1 MLGSS
6 RSLSLWQGF
15 FSLSWDSPA
24 EDWGSQGRDILKDK
38 CCVIKALDLNQS
50 TVQCD
55 IELRFI
61 GENLKML

>member
-6 RSLSLWQGF
+6 RSLSLARIF
-15 FSLSWDSPA
+15 LLSWDSPA
-24 EDWGSQGRDILKDK
+24 EDWGAQGRDLLKDK

-55 IELRFI
+55 IERRCNE
-61 GENLKML
+61 ENVKMR